1 MQRQIWS
8 SAPFVEY
15 SMSIDRDYFSLP
27 LLSGDN
33 KVRWLAE
40 TNMVI
45 CSLCR
50 RLNVYRPRLLLSPFA
65 IQRQSSLMACRDK
78 YGHLLLFGD
87 LTVFRPRLLQSPFLH
102 LETTKSNGMRRP
114 SWSLAFVVPRLSK
127 SPYNLETSKSD
138 GMREQIMVSRFSLF
152 PRLLKSHLRS
162 GDNQVR
168 WPAVTNYGHLP
179 PLVEDSMSFDRD
191 YCSLPLLSRDNQV
204 W

>member
-1 MQRQIWS
+1 MVICSFCQRLNVFRPILLKSPIRHPETSKSDGMQRQIWLSAPFCRRHNVFRPRLLKSPLHHPETSKFDGMQRQIWS
-8 SAPFVEY
+8 SAPFVED

-87 LTVFRPRLLQSPFLH
+87 LNVFRPRLLQSPFLH
-102 LETTKSNGMRRP
+102 PETTMSNGMRRP
-114 SWSLAFVVPRLSK
+114 S
-127 SPYNLETSKSD
+127 
-138 GMREQIMVSRFSLF
+138 
-152 PRLLKSHLRS
+152 
-162 GDNQVR
+162 
-168 WPAVTNYGHLP
+168 
-179 PLVEDSMSFDRD
+179 
-191 YCSLPLLSRDNQV
+191 
-204 W
+204 